1 MIPREKIEQVINT
14 ARIEEVVADYVTL
27 HKRGANLIGLC
38 PFHTEKTGS
47 FTVSP
52 SKGIYKCFGCGKSGH
67 AIGFVMEIEKCSYVE
82 AVKQVARK
90 YHIEIE
96 ERQLTEQEQQRQDD
110 RESMSAVNEYCNK
123 WFQKQLKETEEGQ
136 AIGLAYFHERGLR
149 DDAIAAFQ
157 LGYSPEKGNQLA
169 VALKKQ
175 GFTEKYITND
185 PETRIGVGVC
195 GRSEDGRIYD
205 RFRDR
210 VMFPIFSISGKVV
223 GFAGRIMRNKENT
236 GKYTNSPESIVYSKR
251 KQLYGLYQA
260 KSEISRQ
267 DLCYLVEGQM
277 DVISMYQ
284 SGIKNVVASGGT
296 ALTEEQIQ
304 LIARLTQNIVVLYD
318 GDNAGIHAALR
329 GIDMFLEN
337 GFNVKVV
344 LLPDGEDPDSYA
356 QSHNA
361 SDFIEY
367 IDRHKTDFIRFKI
380 QLLKEQVKNDPS
392 QRAGVIKSVAESVAL
407 IPDMITR
414 QVYIKDAAERLGFE
428 YNLFASAVVREREE
442 KKSRWEKEQKDKEER
457 ERYVR
462 MMQNG
467 TGVQPTSSTGVQS
480 HSGNGVQ
487 PANDSQA
494 AGQAGAQNEY
504 EELLKVDWNAKRL
517 TENYR
522 NLLRMIVRYGEEPF
536 FTDENG
542 TIWTVGDYIL
552 GNLEADQIAAPNAL
566 YQKMVDEYKA
576 NCKTEG
582 FKADQFFKFHGD
594 IDVSRLGI
602 ELLSAPYQLSQIYE
616 QPELKLPN
624 QPQKKNEEGLSIEE
638 KEERAHLTDRV
649 RRLLLE
655 IKVTA
660 AEQRIDEVEKEIK
673 ERQNNDDLNQLR
685 PLLELRTQ
693 LLQFRNLLCRELNR
707 EIVGK
712 IKN

>member
-1 MIPREKIEQVINT
+1 MINT
-14 ARIEEVVADYVTL
+14 ARIEEVVGDYVTL

-67 AIGFVMEIEKCSYVE
+67 AIGFVMEIEKCSYPE

-110 RESMSAVNEYCNK
+110 RESMSAVNEFCNK

-149 DDAIAAFQ
+149 DDAIEAFQ

-169 VALKKQ
+169 VALKKH
-175 GFTEKYITND
+175 GFTEKYILND
-185 PETRIGVGVC
+185 PDTKIGVGVC

-251 KQLYGLYQA
+251 RQLYGLYQA
-260 KSEISRQ
+260 KSEISRK

-296 ALTEEQIQ
+296 ALTEEQIL

-318 GDNAGIHAALR
+318 GDKAGIHAALR
-329 GIDMFLEN
+329 GIDMFLEK

-361 SDFIEY
+361 SDFIEF

-380 QLLKEQVKNDPS
+380 QLLKEQVKNDPA
-392 QRAGVIKSVAESVAL
+392 QIAAVVKSVVESVAL
-407 IPDMITR
+407 IPDLITR
-414 QVYIKDAAERLGFE
+414 QVYIKDAADQLTMNEGILTRE
-428 YNLFASAVVREREE
+428 VVRLRHE
-442 KKSRWEKEQKDKEER
+442 KYTELKNEQEKREER
-457 ERYVR
+457 ERYEK
-462 MMQNG
+462 MM
-467 TGVQPTSSTGVQS
+467 STG
-480 HSGNGVQ
+480 GT
-487 PANDSQA
+487 AQA
-494 AGQAGAQNEY
+494 AGNAQNGGAPAATPAQTAEAGATQAASTQDDKKEW
-504 EELLKVDWNAKRL
+504 VKRDPMAERL
-517 TENYR
+517 AENYR
-522 NLLRMIVRYGEEPF
+522 NLLQLIVRYGELPF
-536 FTDENG
+536 YTDENG
-542 TIWTVGDYIL
+542 VIWTVGDYIL
-552 GNLEADQIAAPNAL
+552 GNLEGDQIAAPNAL

-576 NCKTEG
+576 NCKKEG
-582 FKADQFFKFHGD
+582 FKAEQFFKFHSD
-594 IDVSRLGI
+594 MEVSQLGI

-616 QPELKLPN
+616 QPELQLPN
-624 QPQKKNEEGLSIEE
+624 RPQETEEEKGLSIEE
-638 KEERAHLTDRV
+638 KEERRHLADRV

-655 IKVTA
+655 IKVTVV
-660 AEQRIDEVEKEIK
+660 EQRLDEVERELK
-673 ERQNNDDLNQLR
+673 ERQNEPDLSQLR
-685 PLLELRTQ
+685 PLMELRTQ
-693 LLQFRNLLCRELNR
+693 LLNFRNMLCQELNR
-707 EIVGK
+707 GIL
-712 IKN
+712 